1 MRDLKLD
8 EIIGAN
14 YLTEKANPN
23 YTEFYVGVQR
33 LIFRVDYGVSY
44 EGNKKYLQGIRIF
57 YGIR

>member
-14 YLTEKANPN
+14 YLDEKGHSN
-23 YTEFYVGVQR
+23 YSEFYVGLQR
-33 LIFRVDYGVSY
+33 LIFRIDYGMAY
-44 EGNKKYLQGIRIF
+44 EGSHRITQGIKIF